1 MAGDEPKKGVTDD
14 ASSSQQRK
22 LISPFDITTLDN
34 PGLVITQVQ
43 LKGDNYDEWSRS
55 FRTAIRARKKFGFID
70 GTIER
75 PGEKDKD
82 IEDWWTINSLLV
94 SWIRNT
100 IEPSLCSTIS
110 HVEIAKDLWD
120 DIKDHF
126 FVTNGPRIQQLKS
139 DLAGWKCVCNLGAV
153 FEKKQEEEKV
163 HTFLMSLD
171 ESVYGTARSNI
182 LAQDPL
188 PNLNKVYSI
197 LIQEERV
204 NTMVRGKDE
213 RPELMALAM
222 QNRTEAKNRSVIC
235 TECMKTGHNAEK
247 CFEIHGYPEWWG
259 DRPRV
264 DTKRNGAGRGL
275 SSGRGKGRG
284 GRGLETMN
292 GKFSWI
298 IDSGASHHMTG
309 LIEKLTNIKEIDRIL
324 RTVIGAGKRWDGGLF
339 YFREKPLVQ
348 ALNTTL
354 SISVDL
360 WHKRLGHP
368 PLEVINFL
376 PGVSSSR
383 KDKVISENC
392 EMLTTLSLMFTM
404 MRHIME
410 PLHKKGGDPLRTG
423 EGSKFVPQDNIPSSS
438 QSPVKE
444 TTESP
449 HEEELGRGCRK
460 KEASVHLR
468 DFVTHT
474 IRKAS
479 PFPSSSP
486 AQSWSS
492 VKDKRWCDAMDN
504 ELQALERNGTWT
516 IENLPKDKKALGCKW
531 VYKIKRKSDGTVE
544 RFKARLVILG
554 NHQVAGIDYNETFAQ
569 VAKMVTVRVLLA
581 VAAAKKWELHQMDV
595 HNAFLRGD
603 LNEEVFMKLPPGL
616 SVNHPGQAYRLKK
629 SLYGLRQAPHL
640 VYSVHILSQFM
651 QNPQVEHWEAAIRV
665 VRFLKGSPGQGIF
678 LKSMCDLQ
686 LRGWC
691 DADSAGCPLTRRS
704 LTGWAV
710 YLGDSPTSWK
720 TKKQHIVSR
729 SSADAEYRSMA
740 ITTCEL
746 KWLKSVLLSLGIHQ
760 VKPMSLYCD
769 SQAALHISQNPVFH
783 EYNRADFKQMKM
795 LGKRIR
801 SISRYTFDYF

>member
-55 FRTAIRARKKFGFID
+55 FRTTIRARKKFGFID

-82 IEDWWTINSLLV
+82 IEDSWTINSLLV

-110 HVEIAKDLWD
+110 HVEIAKSSVGR
-120 DIKDHF
+120 INNIFF

-188 PNLNKVYSI
+188 PNLNK
-197 LIQEERV
+197 
-204 NTMVRGKDE
+204 
-213 RPELMALAM
+213 
-222 QNRTEAKNRSVIC
+222 
-235 TECMKTGHNAEK
+235 
-247 CFEIHGYPEWWG
+247 G

-284 GRGLETMN
+284 GRGTTRANTVQIGSTSANNGIKDADSIPLPGLTSKQWETLLQMLNGSGLETMN

-309 LIEKLTNIKEIDRIL
+309 LIEKLTNIKEIVEWPVELPDGHVVMANKEGNILFNNGFILCYTL

-348 ALNTTL
+348 ALNTTS

-368 PLEVINFL
+368 SLEVINFL

-383 KDKVISENC
+383 KDRVISENC
-392 EMLTTLSLMFTM
+392 EVCHRAKQCREKFPVSDNKVNSISELIHFDLWGPYRTISYCHASYFLIIVDDLS
-404 MRHIME
+404 R
-410 PLHKKGGDPLRTG
+410 
-423 EGSKFVPQDNIPSSS
+423 
-438 QSPVKE
+438 
-444 TTESP
+444 
-449 HEEELGRGCRK
+449 
-460 KEASVHLR
+460 SVWVYLLVNKS
-468 DFVTHT
+468 DVSHT
-474 IRKAS
+474 IKMFLAMVEKQ
-479 PFPSSSP
+479 FNK
-486 AQSWSS
+486 Q
-492 VKDKRWCDAMDN
+492 VKIIRSD
-504 ELQALERNGTWT
+504 NGTEFVCMKQFFLDHGIVFQT
-516 IENLPKDKKALGCKW
+516 SCVGTPQQNGRVEQKHRHSLNVARALRFQSSLPIDLWGECVLIALLL
-531 VYKIKRKSDGTVE
+531 
-544 RFKARLVILG
+544 RF
-554 NHQVAGIDYNETFAQ
+554 
-569 VAKMVTVRVLLA
+569 
-581 VAAAKKWELHQMDV
+581 
-595 HNAFLRGD
+595 
-603 LNEEVFMKLPPGL
+603 
-616 SVNHPGQAYRLKK
+616 
-629 SLYGLRQAPHL
+629 
-640 VYSVHILSQFM
+640 
-651 QNPQVEHWEAAIRV
+651 
-665 VRFLKGSPGQGIF
+665 
-678 LKSMCDLQ
+678 
-686 LRGWC
+686 
-691 DADSAGCPLTRRS
+691 
-704 LTGWAV
+704 
-710 YLGDSPTSWK
+710 
-720 TKKQHIVSR
+720 
-729 SSADAEYRSMA
+729 
-740 ITTCEL
+740 
-746 KWLKSVLLSLGIHQ
+746 
-760 VKPMSLYCD
+760 
-769 SQAALHISQNPVFH
+769 
-783 EYNRADFKQMKM
+783 
-795 LGKRIR
+795 
-801 SISRYTFDYF
+801 

>member
-22 LISPFDITTLDN
+22 LIPPFDITTLDN

-43 LKGDNYDEWSRS
+43 LKGHNYDEWSRS
-55 FRTAIRARKKFGFID
+55 FRTAIRARKKFGFFD

-82 IEDWWTINSLLV
+82 IEDGWTINSLL
-94 SWIRNT
+94 
-100 IEPSLCSTIS
+100 
-110 HVEIAKDLWD
+110 
-120 DIKDHF
+120 
-126 FVTNGPRIQQLKS
+126 
-139 DLAGWKCVCNLGAV
+139 
-153 FEKKQEEEKV
+153 
-163 HTFLMSLD
+163 
-171 ESVYGTARSNI
+171 
-182 LAQDPL
+182 
-188 PNLNKVYSI
+188 
-197 LIQEERV
+197 
-204 NTMVRGKDE
+204 
-213 RPELMALAM
+213 
-222 QNRTEAKNRSVIC
+222 
-235 TECMKTGHNAEK
+235 
-247 CFEIHGYPEWWG
+247 
-259 DRPRV
+259 
-264 DTKRNGAGRGL
+264 
-275 SSGRGKGRG
+275 
-284 GRGLETMN
+284 
-292 GKFSWI
+292 
-298 IDSGASHHMTG
+298 
-309 LIEKLTNIKEIDRIL
+309 DRIL

-410 PLHKKGGDPLRTG
+410 PLHKKRGDPLRTG

-444 TTESP
+444 ITESP
-449 HEEELGRGCRK
+449 HEEVLGRGCRK
-460 KEASVHLR
+460 KEASLHLR

-474 IRKAS
+474 IQKAS

-492 VKDKRWCDAMDN
+492 ATMYPIAHYVNCDKFSMCHRTFLEAIDADREPVTYSQAVKDKRWCDAMDN
-504 ELQALERNGTWT
+504 ELHALERNGTWT

-554 NHQVAGIDYNETFAQ
+554 NHQVAGIDYNETFVQ

-603 LNEEVFMKLPPGL
+603 LNEEVFMQLPPGL
-616 SVNHPGQAYRLKK
+616 SVNHPRQAYRLKK
-629 SLYGLRQAPHL
+629 SLYGLRQAPRFIFGNDHESIMQFKSYL
-640 VYSVHILSQFM
+640 SSCFHMKDLGILKYFLGVEVARAQDGIFLCQRKYALDIILEVGLLGAKPAKIPIEQNHRLGLAKERLSRILS
-651 QNPQVEHWEAAIRV
+651 NIDDLV

-746 KWLKSVLLSLGIHQ
+746 KWLKSVLLNLGIHQ
-760 VKPMSLYCD
+760 
-769 SQAALHISQNPVFH
+769 HIEVDCHYIRDELVSGNITAQYVSTK
-783 EYNRADFKQMKM
+783 EQIADFSLKLLRKAHLKSTLQV
-795 LGKRIR
+795 GC
-801 SISRYTFDYF
+801 S

>member
-1 MAGDEPKKGVTDD
+1 MAGDEPKKDVTDD
-14 ASSSQQRK
+14 
-22 LISPFDITTLDN
+22 
-34 PGLVITQVQ
+34 VQ

-182 LAQDPL
+182 LAQDLL

-204 NTMVRGKDE
+204 NTMMRGKDRRWLIQKGMVLE
-213 RPELMALAM
+213 EDCRLDAGKV
-222 QNRTEAKNRSVIC
+222 EAV
-235 TECMKTGHNAEK
+235 E
-247 CFEIHGYPEWWG
+247 
-259 DRPRV
+259 
-264 DTKRNGAGRGL
+264 
-275 SSGRGKGRG
+275 
-284 GRGLETMN
+284 
-292 GKFSWI
+292 
-298 IDSGASHHMTG
+298 
-309 LIEKLTNIKEIDRIL
+309 DRIL

-392 EMLTTLSLMFTM
+392 EMLTTLLLMFTM
-404 MRHIME
+404 MRPIME
-410 PLHKKGGDPLRTG
+410 SLHKTGGDPLRTG
-423 EGSKFVPQDNIPSSS
+423 EGSNFVPQDNVSSSS
-438 QSPVKE
+438 QSP
-444 TTESP
+444 
-449 HEEELGRGCRK
+449 G
-460 KEASVHLR
+460 
-468 DFVTHT
+468 T
-474 IRKAS
+474 IEMQG

-492 VKDKRWCDAMDN
+492 GTPYPIAHY
-504 ELQALERNGTWT
+504 ALERNGTWT

-531 VYKIKRKSDGTVE
+531 VYKIKCKSDGAVE
-544 RFKARLVILG
+544 WFKARLVILG
-554 NHQVAGIDYNETFAQ
+554 NHQVARIDYNETFAP
-569 VAKMVTVRVLLA
+569 VEKMVTRT
-581 VAAAKKWELHQMDV
+581 
-595 HNAFLRGD
+595 
-603 LNEEVFMKLPPGL
+603 
-616 SVNHPGQAYRLKK
+616 VN
-629 SLYGLRQAPHL
+629 
-640 VYSVHILSQFM
+640 
-651 QNPQVEHWEAAIRV
+651 
-665 VRFLKGSPGQGIF
+665 
-678 LKSMCDLQ
+678 
-686 LRGWC
+686 
-691 DADSAGCPLTRRS
+691 
-704 LTGWAV
+704 
-710 YLGDSPTSWK
+710 
-720 TKKQHIVSR
+720 
-729 SSADAEYRSMA
+729 
-740 ITTCEL
+740 
-746 KWLKSVLLSLGIHQ
+746 
-760 VKPMSLYCD
+760 
-769 SQAALHISQNPVFH
+769 ISQNLVFRERTKH
-783 EYNRADFKQMKM
+783 IEVDCHYIRDELVSGNITAQYVSTKEQIADFFTKA
-795 LGKRIR
+795 LGKAQ
-801 SISRYTFDYF
+801 FDYLLCKLGVHNLHVPT